1 MLNDNFLAYINKHQL
16 FTSNDSIVVAT
27 SGGIDSVVLCHLMHQ
42 CKFLFHIAH
51 CNFSLRGADSEEDEA
66 FVEALAEDMGV
77 PFHSI
82 SFDTE
87 AIGKTWR
94 MSIQETARK
103 LRYDWLETIRSTYH
117 CYAIATAH
125 HLNDSIETVL
135 YNLTKGCGIRG
146 LHGILPQTGHLVRPL
161 LFATKSEI
169 IEFADLHD
177 LDFRLDLSN
186 TFDKYNRNKIRH
198 HVVPVLQQ
206 INPNLEKTSAKTIE
220 NLKEVEELYLW
231 SIQHI
236 QKKIFK
242 QEQETLVVDI
252 ETLRAYPAPKSVL
265 YESVKDLGFNADQI
279 HQLLER
285 TTFHS
290 GLQFQ
295 STTHELL
302 IDRGQLRIRPI
313 AAVEEDSLLIPSAFG
328 EFQLGRDRLVFLGIQ
343 EIPAAF
349 SRDKSV
355 AYFDADKLVFPLNIR
370 HWQDG
375 DFFCPIGMEGK
386 RQKLQDFFSNQK
398 LSRFEKANTWL
409 MESDG
414 KIAWVLGYRMDE
426 RFKITNTTTRC
437 LKVMFHK

>member
-1 MLNDNFLAYINKHQL
+1 MLNNNFLAYTNKYQL
-16 FTSNDSIVVAT
+16 FTSNDSVIVAT
-27 SGGIDSVVLCHLMHQ
+27 SGGIDSVVLCHLMYQ

-51 CNFSLRGADSEEDEA
+51 CNFSLRGADSEADEA
-66 FVEALAEDMGV
+66 FVEQLAEDFGV

-82 SFDTE
+82 SFDTK
-87 AIGKTWR
+87 AISKTWR

-103 LRYDWLETIRSTYH
+103 LRYDWLETIRVAHH
-117 CYAIATAH
+117 CQVVATAH
-125 HLNDSIETVL
+125 HLNDSLETVL
-135 YNLTKGCGIRG
+135 YNFTKGCGIRG
-146 LHGILPQTGHLVRPL
+146 LHGILPQTGYVVRPL
-161 LFATKSEI
+161 LFATKAEI
-169 IEFADLHD
+169 TEFADLHD
-177 LDFRLDLSN
+177 LEFRLDVSN

-206 INPNLEKTSAKTIE
+206 INPNLEKTSARTIE

-295 STTHELL
+295 SATHELL
-302 IDRGQLRIRPI
+302 IDRGQFRIKPI
-313 AAVEEDSLLIPSAFG
+313 VSANEESLFIPLAVG
-328 EFQLGRDRLVFLGIQ
+328 EFQLGQDRLVFSNISAVP
-343 EIPAAF
+343 IAF
-349 SRDKSV
+349 SKDKYV
-355 AYFDADKLVFPLNIR
+355 AYLTLIHLFFP
-370 HWQDG
+370 
-375 DFFCPIGMEGK
+375 
-386 RQKLQDFFSNQK
+386 
-398 LSRFEKANTWL
+398 
-409 MESDG
+409 
-414 KIAWVLGYRMDE
+414 
-426 RFKITNTTTRC
+426 
-437 LKVMFHK
+437 